1 MSIYPEI
8 LKRVIANNL
17 NTTFSVKPNKPA
29 ALFESPFEISQEV
42 QEWNILY
49 TAIRNTQFSQ
59 VRREGQT
66 NDMGNLPAAQA
77 CLDGVSGCHTDY
89 PGMVYHRRIMP
100 YAEPIVYILLWMYLQ
115 KLTKIISKNTD
126 DSDTLQEKCAAKFR
140 ILPEIHEN
148 AYITKSIRQN
158 IISIIQKTQR
168 TYHAFSRL
176 SRVYRH
182 KHTPVQINID
192 LYMNDLTPSH
202 KNTFVLLDHD
212 KIYYFSLND
221 LSKII
226 LDALSYSYLF
236 FPEPKVCKNPYNN
249 MPFTK
254 STMYNIYF
262 QMKTYFCVVPRLIQL
277 FFEADFNIYLFKK
290 LNEAVILEHI
300 IREYVYKTEP
310 ICMRADI
317 LKMIREYD
325 GEKVLMIHSRFSSKS
340 LLNGF
345 KQMYILYL
353 TRKHTP
359 DGKIYENYGSELTYR
374 MDKFIK
380 QNPQFGRMTFIKN
393 RFSNIITTPNPIIKS
408 VVLEEPFVFGQ
419 PSPNSEYPSNTFT
432 FLNTPVT
439 QNTNTGV
446 ILSDTGTV
454 LFHTNIVTKQEF
466 QESVAY
472 NRSNNIVKD
481 FLENH
486 QYTESAYNRYLYF
499 GSIYSNEELPQPLPS
514 SVPDDESDN
523 YYPDPESDPDDDF
536 LLRVQHPRYNNDTND
551 IYENN
556 TVDETHAANG
566 LVQLSDASSVR
577 VLHATPRTLSG
588 NTMTVY
594 YYDTINGNA
603 DEDETNEDSESTDTE
618 EEHIVRMNLAHEFII
633 EGDNSSDVL
642 SVASSIDPDAEYDDD
657 DGYDSV

>member
-17 NTTFSVKPNKPA
+17 NTTFSVNPNKPSV
-29 ALFESPFEISQEV
+29 LFDSPVEISQEV

-49 TAIRNTQFSQ
+49 RAIRDTQLRQ
-59 VRREGQT
+59 VRSEGQT
-66 NDMGNLPAAQA
+66 NDLGNLPAQHT
-77 CLDGVSGCHTDY
+77 CLDY

-100 YAEPIVYILLWMYLQ
+100 YDEPIVYILLWMYLQ
-115 KLTKIISKNTD
+115 KMTKIIAKNTD
-126 DSDTLQEKCAAKFR
+126 DSDTLQEKCATKFR

-158 IISIIQKTQR
+158 ILSIIQKTQR

-176 SRVYRH
+176 SRIYRH
-182 KHTPVQINID
+182 KQTPVQINTD

-221 LSKII
+221 LAKII
-226 LDALSYSYLF
+226 LDALTYSYLF

-249 MPFTK
+249 IPFTK

-277 FFEADFNIYLFKK
+277 CFEADFNIYLFKK
-290 LNEAVILEHI
+290 LNESVILEHI
-300 IREYVYKTEP
+300 IREYVSKTEP
-310 ICMRADI
+310 IRMRPDI

-325 GEKVLMIHSRFSSKS
+325 GEKVLMIHPGFPSKS

-345 KQMYILYL
+345 NQMYILYL

-374 MDKFIK
+374 MNKFIK
-380 QNPQFGRMTFIKN
+380 QNPQFGRKTFTKN
-393 RFSNIITTPNPIIKS
+393 RFANIITTPNPIIKP
-408 VVLEEPFVFGQ
+408 VVSEKPFVFGQ
-419 PSPNSEYPSNTFT
+419 HSPNSEYPSNAFT

-446 ILSDTGTV
+446 ILSDSGTV

-472 NRSNNIVKD
+472 NRSTDIVKD

-486 QYTESAYNRYLYF
+486 QYIESAYNRYLYF
-499 GSIYSNEELPQPLPS
+499 GSIYSNETLQPLPPAVS
-514 SVPDDESDN
+514 DDESDN
-523 YYPDPESDPDDDF
+523 YYPDPESETDDDF
-536 LLRVQHPRYNNDTND
+536 LLRVQHPRNNNDTND

-556 TVDETHAANG
+556 TVEETHAAANG
-566 LVQLSDASSVR
+566 LVQLLDASSVR
-577 VLHATPRTLSG
+577 FLLATPRDLG
-588 NTMTVY
+588 RNNMTVY

-603 DEDETNEDSESTDTE
+603 DEDDTNEDSESTDSE
-618 EEHIVRMNLAHEFII
+618 EEHIARMNLAHDIII
-633 EGDNSSDVL
+633 EGDNSSDAL
-642 SVASSIDPDAEYDDD
+642 SVASSIDPDVEYDEN